1 MEATVEAHASGLF
14 HAAIL
19 YARPHAGD
27 RRDHDL
33 RLSH

>member
-1 MEATVEAHASGLF
+1 MEATVEAHASGLI
-14 HAAIL
+14 HAANR

-33 RLSH
+33 